1 VNEQE
6 REYHP
11 AANIFPLMQG
21 AEYEDLK
28 ADIAANGL
36 REAIW
41 LHKDGRII
49 DGRNR
54 HRACLDTDTLPQ
66 FRTWGGKGSLV
77 SFVVSLNL
85 HRRHLSSS
93 QRAAA
98 AIEML
103 PLYEAEAKERQVT
116 LAGTRRNDEADLPQL
131 IAEGATGEAR
141 DIVAQD
147 FGTNRQYVSDAK
159 RLNEEAPDIFERVK
173 LGKTTI
179 PKANKELKER
189 NQAPRHL
196 TIPSL
201 AEEMIGLPDQE
212 RFERLGWG
220 LRTWDDWRFD
230 KCDERFGD
238 DWPGRIPAQL
248 VAHTLFYFTRE
259 GDRVLDPMAGGG
271 VVPDVC
277 KVFGRPCDAFDL
289 ATRPERPE
297 IRKHVWNPAS
307 PQWPA
312 DTEPPDLIFFD
323 PPYFSKKQSEY
334 ADKAGAGEVPI
345 SDLDRRA
352 YLDFFARF
360 FRLARARSG
369 HGTRM
374 AFLNADWRDF
384 QGTPA
389 VDEAHYEAITLLDY
403 ADLLKR
409 NGWNITH
416 LIDAPMSTERFNA
429 GVVSAMQK
437 RRILGV
443 VRRTLIMAVAT
454 ND

>member
-1 VNEQE
+1 VSASAAADVATLPPEQQQAIVAIGPKE
-6 REYHP
+6 IQKAAKEIRE
-11 AANIFPLMQG
+11 ARRKR
-21 AEYEDLK
+21 K
-28 ADIAANGL
+28 ADP
-36 REAIW
+36 
-41 LHKDGRII
+41 
-49 DGRNR
+49 
-54 HRACLDTDTLPQ
+54 LPEE
-66 FRTWGGKGSLV
+66 
-77 SFVVSLNL
+77 
-85 HRRHLSSS
+85 LS
-93 QRAAA
+93 
-98 AIEML
+98 
-103 PLYEAEAKERQVT
+103 V
-116 LAGTRRNDEADLPQL
+116 
-131 IAEGATGEAR
+131 
-141 DIVAQD
+141 
-147 FGTNRQYVSDAK
+147 
-159 RLNEEAPDIFERVK
+159 
-173 LGKTTI
+173 
-179 PKANKELKER
+179 
-189 NQAPRHL
+189 
-196 TIPSL
+196 PSL

-212 RFERLGWG
+212 RFEKLGWG

-248 VAHTLFYFTRE
+248 VAHVLFYFTRD
-259 GDRVLDPMAGGG
+259 GSRVMDPMAGGG

-277 KVFGRPCDAFDL
+277 KAFSRHCDAFDL

-297 IRKHVWNPAS
+297 IRKHVWHPAA

-312 DTEPPDLIFFD
+312 DTKTPDLIFFD

-352 YLDFFARF
+352 YLDFFDRF
-360 FRLARARSG
+360 FRLARAHAK

-389 VDEAHYEAITLLDY
+389 TDEAHHEAITLLDY

-416 LIDAPMSTERFNA
+416 LIDAPMSTERFNG